1 MKLARF
7 AAAAAVVAI
16 AAACHVRSDAE
27 ARDAGPAVD
36 RNYTIGAFQRIE
48 VSGPYEVTVRADGA
62 PGVTAHGGSAVLDNT
77 EVAVKDGA
85 LRIGQRDRK
94 GFHWNWGHDGKVTVT
109 VTGAGA
115 IDGAAIAGSGGL
127 RIDRVATPRFKGEV
141 AGSGDLNVDSLQ
153 ADQVD
158 LGIAGSGNVKVAG
171 KAGRVSMSIA
181 GSGDL
186 DAGGLQA
193 ADASVSVAGSG
204 NVIAHASGSA
214 NIEIVGS
221 GDVDLK
227 GGAKCTVSKHGS
239 GNVSCS

>member
-7 AAAAAVVAI
+7 AAAAALIAI
-16 AAACHVRSDAE
+16 VAACHDRSEAE
-27 ARDAGPAVD
+27 SRDAGPAVD
-36 RNYTIGAFQRIE
+36 RNYTVGAFQRIE
-48 VSGPYEVTVRADGA
+48 VAGPYEVVVKADGT

-77 EVAVKDGA
+77 EVAVKGGT

-127 RIDRVATPRFKGEV
+127 RIDSVKTAKFKGEV
-141 AGSGDLNVDSLQ
+141 AGSGDLSIDSLQ
-153 ADQVD
+153 ADLAD
-158 LGIAGSGNVKVAG
+158 LGIAGSGNLKAAG
-171 KAGRVSMSIA
+171 KAGRVSIGIA

-193 ADASVSVAGSG
+193 TDANVSIAGSG
-204 NVIAHASGSA
+204 NVIAHASGTADVS
-214 NIEIVGS
+214 IVGS

-227 GGAKCTVSKHGS
+227 GGAKCTINKQGS